1 MGSHTRAREPFLKRS
16 KSTHSSSHFNSELQL
31 FFHFFLYISSEK
43 IQCIFKWKKM
53 CDVFL
58 NKNDWLFFLL
68 FFSPHFWLNLQ
79 MKILVPAF
87 NFSYGCKFFT
97 FLDSPSCAPHR
108 LGGDCVFAIALLAPT
123 FRQRPTYY
131 RVRAWSCDLLFPA
144 SGSDIVYWSN
154 LSAFFWWLF
163 YESTFSFAN
172 PGFHFSDPFKWLL
185 KN

>member
-1 MGSHTRAREPFLKRS
+1 MKFWCWPGSGSLFKKGWNQWNPFQISHLKS
-16 KSTHSSSHFNSELQL
+16 ISFFIFSFIFLQK
-31 FFHFFLYISSEK
+31 K
-43 IQCIFKWKKM
+43 IQYIFKWKKM

-97 FLDSPSCAPHR
+97 FLDSPSCAPRR

-123 FRQRPTYY
+123 LRQCSTYC
-131 RVRAWSCDLLFPA
+131 RVRLVL
-144 SGSDIVYWSN
+144 
-154 LSAFFWWLF
+154 WLIISRVWIG
-163 YESTFSFAN
+163 YRI
-172 PGFHFSDPFKWLL
+172 L
-185 KN
+185 K